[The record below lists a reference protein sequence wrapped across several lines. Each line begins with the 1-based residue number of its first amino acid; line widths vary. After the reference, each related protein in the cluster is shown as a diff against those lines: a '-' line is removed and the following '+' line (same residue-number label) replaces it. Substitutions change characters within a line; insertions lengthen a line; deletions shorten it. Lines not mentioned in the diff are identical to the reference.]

1 MDASGLENEENY
13 RGDFMRKRISPVLYA
28 LLLSATPALAD
39 FEGVLEMKM
48 TMGAKGAEGGGG
60 GTMSVSVATA
70 GIRSE
75 MDMKMGA
82 MEMKM
87 VMLQKNAN
95 PDLIYQINDGSK
107 TYTEIDLTKMRGLT
121 GQPATAPEYSVETL
135 GQETILGYQTKH
147 VLVKEKGAEAGAGMT
162 TELWTAKD
170 LLDYETFS
178 KLQARRGKAAGQEA
192 LVKALK
198 DAGADGLPLKS
209 IATMPDGA
217 KVTMEVVKV
226 DKKSLAASTFEI
238 PAGYTKTEG
247 GMMGMMG
254 GMSGPGEDDAKK
266 KMAEAQEKMQEAL
279 KNMSPEQREMIEKM
293 MKQRQ
298 TPSQ

>member
-1 MDASGLENEENY
+1 
-13 RGDFMRKRISPVLYA
+13 MRNRLSPVLCA
-28 LLLSATPALAD
+28 LLLSAAPALAQ

-48 TMGAKGAEGGGG
+48 TMGPKDAEGGGG
-60 GTMSVSVATA
+60 GTMSVAVAAA

-75 MDMKMGA
+75 MNMKLGA
-82 MEMKM
+82 MEVKM

-95 PDLIYQINDGSK
+95 PDLIYQINDGDK
-107 TYTEIDLTKMRGLT
+107 TYSEIDLAKVRELA
-121 GQPATAPEYSVETL
+121 GQQAASPQYSVQTLGEETL
-135 GQETILGYQTKH
+135 LGYPTKH
-147 VLVKEKGAEAGAGMT
+147 VLVKEKGADGSAGIT

-238 PAGYTKTEG
+238 PVGYTKTEG
-247 GMMGMMG
+247 GLMGMMG
-254 GMSGPGEDDAKK
+254 GMSGPGADEAKK
-266 KMAEAQEKMQEAL
+266 KVAEAQEKMQETL
-279 KNMSPEQREMIEKM
+279 KNMSPEQRKLVEEM

-298 TPSQ
+298 APGQ